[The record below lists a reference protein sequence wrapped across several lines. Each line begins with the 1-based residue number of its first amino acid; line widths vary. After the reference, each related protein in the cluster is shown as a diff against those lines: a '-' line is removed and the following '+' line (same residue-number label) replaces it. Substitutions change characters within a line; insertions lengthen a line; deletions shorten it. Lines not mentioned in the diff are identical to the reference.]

1 MQRRYLSLY
10 FPRFAVDRIEREKPA
25 LATTAFAVVWE
36 KRAHLYVVAVN
47 DAAANAGLRAG
58 MRLSDARALLPTL
71 HVVMSDVDGDARW
84 MQRMVEWC
92 DRYSPLVEQD
102 GADSIVADITGC
114 AHLFGG
120 EPTLLDAVQKRIG
133 AMRFLV
139 RAAIAPT
146 HGAVWALSHYAQP
159 CVVDERTLDA
169 VLDVL
174 PVRALRI
181 ADEIAVELGRVGL
194 ATIGQLRR
202 IERDSIATRYGPQVP
217 LRLDQA
223 LGRAEEAL
231 TPYRA
236 AAPYRVVRA
245 FAEPIGST
253 LAVEHVLLDL
263 LTTLC
268 ARLEKEHR
276 GARRYMLDCHR
287 VDSSTVSIEV
297 RTSQTGRSI
306 THLMRLFS
314 EKINALDAG
323 FGIEMMALHA
333 DNVDTLV
340 PRQLALP
347 QYASEFDDD
356 STLNELLDRMGLRLG
371 FEHVCR
377 IQIRESLL
385 PEHATALVS
394 VARAT
399 AASAAWP
406 SYRVRPVRLLDV
418 PSPIEIAEMIP
429 GKFPTRIRIGHE
441 MHHIVRAEGPERLT
455 PEWWREQ
462 PARWSERD
470 YYAIEDERGTRLW
483 IFRETARGT
492 ASERWFLH
500 GQFA

>member
-10 FPRFAVDRIEREKPA
+10 FPRFAVDRIEREQPV
-25 LATTAFAVVWE
+25 LAATAFAVVWDE
-36 KRAHLYVVAVN
+36 RGHLYVVAVN
-47 DAAANAGLRAG
+47 DAAANAGIRIG

-71 HVVMSDVDGDARW
+71 QVVMSDVDCDARW
-84 MQRMVEWC
+84 MRRMIEWC

-120 EPTLLDAVQKRIG
+120 EPALLDTVQQCIG
-133 AMRFLV
+133 AMRFRV
-139 RAAIAPT
+139 HAAIAPT
-146 HGAVWALSHYAQP
+146 HGAAWALSRYAQP

-169 VLDVL
+169 ALDTL
-174 PVRALRI
+174 PVRSLRI
-181 ADEIAVELGRVGL
+181 VDEIAVELARVGL
-194 ATIGQLRR
+194 AAIGQLRR
-202 IERDSIATRYGPQVP
+202 IARDSIATRYGPQVP

-223 LGRAEEAL
+223 LGRAEEPL
-231 TPYRA
+231 TPYHA
-236 AAPYRVVRA
+236 ATPYRVVRA

-276 GARRYMLDCHR
+276 GARRYTLDCHR
-287 VDSSTVSIEV
+287 VDASTVSIEV

-306 THLMRLFS
+306 THLLRLFS
-314 EKINALDAG
+314 EKMSLLDAG
-323 FGIEMMALHA
+323 FGIEVMALQA
-333 DNVDTLV
+333 DNVDTLA

-347 QYASEFDDD
+347 QYASELDDD

-371 FEHVCR
+371 FEHVSR

-385 PEHATALVS
+385 PEHATALTS
-394 VARAT
+394 VARA
-399 AASAAWP
+399 AAPSAAWP
-406 SYRVRPVRLLDV
+406 THRVRPVRLLDP
-418 PSPIEIAEMIP
+418 PSPIEIAEIIP
-429 GKFPTRIRIGHE
+429 GKFPTLVRISGE
-441 MHHIVRAEGPERLT
+441 MHRIVRAEGPERLT

-462 PARWSERD
+462 PARWSARD
-470 YYAIEDERGTRLW
+470 YYAIEDEHGMRLW
-483 IFRETARGT
+483 IFRETLRSN